1 MIRRMFWLVVGVM
14 LGAWAA
20 FRLKRL
26 MRALA
31 PQALVHQA
39 SGVGDTVRAFADD
52 VRTAMHARE
61 DQLRD
66 ALGLDAPSELPA
78 PSKTDKDHH

>member
-1 MIRRMFWLVVGVM
+1 MIRRLFWLFVGAAM
-14 LGAWAA
+14 GGWAA

-39 SGVGDTVRAFADD
+39 SGVGHTVREFAED
-52 VRTAMHARE
+52 VKTAMHARE
-61 DQLRD
+61 DELRG
-66 ALGLDAPSELPA
+66 ALGLDAPIE
-78 PSKTDKDHH
+78 TDKDHH

>member
-1 MIRRMFWLVVGVM
+1 VIRRLFWLTIGVM
-14 LGAWAA
+14 LGVWAS

-39 SGVGDTVRAFADD
+39 SGVGHTVREFAGE
-52 VRTAMHARE
+52 VRDAMHTRE
-61 DQLRD
+61 DELRD
-66 ALGLDAPSELPA
+66 ALGLDAHAEI
-78 PSKTDKDHH
+78 DKDHH

>member
-1 MIRRMFWLVVGVM
+1 MILRMVRRFFWLILGLS

-26 MRALA
+26 MRALT

-39 SGVGDTVRAFADD
+39 SGVGQTVREFTED
-52 VRTAMHARE
+52 VRDAMHARE
-61 DQLRD
+61 DELRD
-66 ALGLDAPSELPA
+66 ALGLDAPPEI
-78 PSKTDKDHH
+78 DKDHH

>member
-1 MIRRMFWLVVGVM
+1 MIRRLFWLVLGVT

-26 MRALA
+26 MRALT

-39 SGVGDTVRAFADD
+39 SGVGQTVRDFADD
-52 VRTAMHARE
+52 VKNAMHARE
-61 DQLRD
+61 DELRD
-66 ALGLDAPSELPA
+66 ALGLDAQIE
-78 PSKTDKDHH
+78 TDKDHH

>member
-1 MIRRMFWLVVGVM
+1 VIRRLFWMVLGGT

-26 MRALA
+26 IRALT

-39 SGVGDTVRAFADD
+39 SGVGQTVRGFTDD
-52 VRTAMHARE
+52 VRNAMHARE
-61 DQLRD
+61 DELRD
-66 ALGLDAPSELPA
+66 ALGLDAPTE
-78 PSKTDKDHH
+78 TDKDHH

>member
-1 MIRRMFWLVVGVM
+1 MIRRLFWLTVGIM

-26 MRALA
+26 MRALT

-39 SGVGDTVRAFADD
+39 SGVGHTVREFADD
-52 VRTAMHARE
+52 VRNAMHARE
-61 DQLRD
+61 DELRD
-66 ALGLDAPSELPA
+66 ALGLDAHAEI
-78 PSKTDKDHH
+78 DKDHH

>member
-1 MIRRMFWLVVGVM
+1 VIRRLFWLTLGVG

-39 SGVGDTVRAFADD
+39 AGVGQTVREFADD
-52 VRTAMHARE
+52 VRDAMHARE
-61 DQLRD
+61 DELRE
-66 ALGLDAPSELPA
+66 ALGLDAPAE
-78 PSKTDKDHH
+78 TDKDHH

>member
-1 MIRRMFWLVVGVM
+1 MIRRLFWLV
-14 LGAWAA
+14 LGAMMGSWAA

-39 SGVGDTVRAFADD
+39 SGVGHTVRDFADD
-52 VRTAMHARE
+52 VRHAMHARE
-61 DQLRD
+61 DELRD
-66 ALGLDAPSELPA
+66 ALGLDAQAEI
-78 PSKTDKDHH
+78 DKDHH

>member
-1 MIRRMFWLVVGVM
+1 VIRRLFWLTIGVM

-26 MRALA
+26 MRALT

-39 SGVGDTVRAFADD
+39 SGAGQKVREFTDD
-52 VRTAMHARE
+52 VRHAMHARE
-61 DQLRD
+61 DELRD
-66 ALGLDAPSELPA
+66 ALGLDAQAEI
-78 PSKTDKDHH
+78 DKDHH

>member
-1 MIRRMFWLVVGVM
+1 VIRRLFWMVLGGT

-26 MRALA
+26 IRALT

-39 SGVGDTVRAFADD
+39 SGVGQTVRDFTGD
-52 VRTAMHARE
+52 VRDAMHARE
-61 DQLRD
+61 DELRD
-66 ALGLDAPSELPA
+66 ALKLDAPIE
-78 PSKTDKDHH
+78 TDKDRH

>member
-1 MIRRMFWLVVGVM
+1 MIRRLFWLFVGAAM
-14 LGAWAA
+14 GSWAA

-39 SGVGDTVRAFADD
+39 SGVGHTVREFAED
-52 VRTAMHARE
+52 VKTAMHARE
-61 DQLRD
+61 GELRD
-66 ALGLDAPSELPA
+66 ALGLDAPIE
-78 PSKTDKDHH
+78 TDKDHH